1 MKTISELID
10 EYERGGRLRGITLS
24 QSKALRPIRVGLGE
38 RTPPELTT
46 AVVEKYVEDRRAGL
60 FTKAASHGA
69 QTANGTIRRELSALV
84 AVLNWS
90 ERKQLI
96 SRAPAI
102 DLPPP
107 SPPREVFLSQAEAD
121 RLFDYGAQRAL
132 LGSKVGLFS
141 CIALDSWARAE
152 AIETLPWT
160 RVDLEREQIDY
171 RDPARTET
179 VKRRVAVP
187 ISPRL
192 KPVLDTAFDYWLEK
206 KPGTPEVV
214 GPITY
219 HAWKKFLGN
228 ALPDRPELTR
238 HDLRR
243 TGISLAL
250 ARGVEPLKVA
260 QMAGDDLATI
270 MKHYARFMPDY
281 LTDVWA
287 PVHNRLAA

>member
-1 MKTISELID
+1 MKKISELID
-10 EYERGGRLRGITLS
+10 EYERGGRLRGITVS
-24 QSKALRPIRVGLGE
+24 QSKALRPIRAALGE
-38 RTPPELTT
+38 LEPPGLTT

-60 FTKAASHGA
+60 FTRAASHGA

-84 AVLNWS
+84 SVLNWS

-96 SRAPAI
+96 PPAPAI

-121 RLFDYGAQRAL
+121 RLFDYAARRAV
-132 LGSKVGLFS
+132 LGYKEGLYV
-141 CIALDSWARAE
+141 CLALDTWARAE
-152 AIETLPWT
+152 AIETLPGD
-160 RVDLEREQIDY
+160 RIDLARKQIDY
-171 RDPARTET
+171 RDPERSET
-179 VKRRVAVP
+179 VKRRVPVP

-192 KPVLDTAFDYWLEK
+192 DMLLRRVQDHCGAFSATE
-206 KPGTPEVV
+206 PVV
-214 GPITY
+214 GPITQY
-219 HAWKKFLGN
+219 AWKQLLAG
-228 ALPDRPELTR
+228 ALPERPELTR

-270 MKHYARFMPDY
+270 LKHYARFMPDY

-287 PVHNRLAA
+287 DKRLAA

>member
-1 MKTISELID
+1 MKKISELID
-10 EYERGGRLRGITLS
+10 EYERGGRLRGITVS
-24 QSKALRPIRVGLGE
+24 QSKALRPIRAALGE
-38 RTPPELTT
+38 LEPPGLTT

-60 FTKAASHGA
+60 FTRAAAHGA

-84 AVLNWS
+84 SVLNWS

-96 SRAPAI
+96 PPAPAI

-107 SPPREVFLSQAEAD
+107 SPPREVFLSRHEAD
-121 RLFDYGAQRAL
+121 RLFEYGAQRAM

-141 CIALDSWARAE
+141 CIALDTWARSG
-152 AIETLPWT
+152 AIEALPWT
-160 RVDLEREQIDY
+160 RIDLEREQIDY
-171 RDPARTET
+171 RDPSMTET
-179 VKRRVAVP
+179 VKRRVPVP

-192 KPVLDTAFDYWLEK
+192 MPVLDGAWDRWLK
-206 KPGTPEVV
+206 DKPGTPTVV
-214 GPITY
+214 GPITQY
-219 HAWKKFLGN
+219 TWKTFLGN
-228 ALPDRPELTR
+228 ALPERPELTR

-270 MKHYARFMPDY
+270 LKHYARFMPDY

-287 PVHNRLAA
+287 DKKLAA